1 MDKLLMTFMAVYET
15 RNFSLA
21 AKQLFISQPSVSVQI
36 NQLEKQ
42 LGVSLFDRSR
52 HRQVQ
57 PTPAAAKLYQT
68 AEQLQRTW
76 NQGFEQLK
84 QSVER
89 PQIKAI
95 LGFSQTT
102 SVELLPRVIETL
114 LADARFQFEIRT
126 MNSESILQAVVDRQV
141 AYGIIE
147 KPIVADYILQTE
159 LPGDRLVLAG
169 KSDATLWL
177 LREPGS
183 GVRHYTEAYLHE
195 QGIVPQKT
203 LVVDSNQSI
212 IGLLTNGIG
221 RTLMSEG
228 ILPDQVNRQPLGEQY
243 HRHFYL
249 IGLDQQPNISLA
261 DLRAVLADAMLQH

>member
-1 MDKLLMTFMAVYET
+1 MDKQLTTFMAVYKT

-42 LGVSLFDRSR
+42 LGVSLFDRSG

-57 PTPAAAKLYQT
+57 PTPAAVQLFST
-68 AEQLQRTW
+68 AERLQRTW
-76 NQGFEQLK
+76 EQGYEQLK
-84 QSVER
+84 QAAGQPR
-89 PQIKAI
+89 IKAV

-102 SVELLPRVIETL
+102 SVELLPRVVKTL
-114 LADARFQFEIRT
+114 LADSRFQFEIQT
-126 MNSESILQAVVDRQV
+126 MNSENILQAVVDRQV

-147 KPIVADYILQTE
+147 KPIVADYVQQTE
-159 LPGDRLVLAG
+159 LPGDQLVLAG
-169 KSDATLWL
+169 RVDEELWL

-195 QGIVPQKT
+195 QGIVPKQT

-212 IGLLTNGIG
+212 IGLLTKGIG
-221 RTLMSEG
+221 KTLMSEG
-228 ILPDQVNRQPLGEQY
+228 ILPDQVPRQSLGKQY

-249 IGLDQQPNISLA
+249 IGLDQQPNPQLA
-261 DLRAVLADAMLQH
+261 NLRSVLSQIILQP

>member
-1 MDKLLMTFMAVYET
+1 MDKLLVTFMAVYET

-42 LGVSLFDRSR
+42 LGLSLFDRSG

-57 PTPAAAKLYQT
+57 PTPAAVKLYATTEQLQRVWKQGYEQLKQT
-68 AEQLQRTW
+68 AEQS
-76 NQGFEQLK
+76 K
-84 QSVER
+84 
-89 PQIKAI
+89 IKVV

-102 SVELLPRVIETL
+102 SVELMPRVIGSL
-114 LADARFQFEIRT
+114 LADSRFQFEIQT
-126 MNSESILQAVVDRQV
+126 MNSESILKAVVDRKV

-147 KPIVADYILQTE
+147 KPIVADYVQQTE
-159 LPGDRLVLAG
+159 VPGDQLVLAG
-169 KSDATLWL
+169 HPDEKLWL

-195 QGIVPQKT
+195 QGIVPQQT

-212 IGLLTNGIG
+212 IGLLTQGIG
-221 RTLMSEG
+221 KTLMSG
-228 ILPDQVNRQPLGEQY
+228 GVLPPEVVRQSLGQQY

-249 IGLDQQPNISLA
+249 IGLDRQPNVQLA
-261 DLRAVLADAMLQH
+261 DLRNVLSRAMLQ

>member
-1 MDKLLMTFMAVYET
+1 MNKLLITFMAVYET

-42 LGVSLFDRSR
+42 LGISLFDRSG

-57 PTPAAAKLYQT
+57 PTPAAVRLYST
-68 AEQLQRTW
+68 AEQLRRTW
-76 NQGFEQLK
+76 EQGVEQLK
-84 QSVER
+84 QSVKQ
-89 PQIKAI
+89 PKIKVT

-102 SVELLPRVIETL
+102 SVELLPRVMQSL
-114 LADARFQFEIRT
+114 LADARFQFKIQT
-126 MNSESILQAVVDRQV
+126 MNSESILQAVVDRRV

-159 LPGDRLVLAG
+159 LPGDQLVLAG
-169 KSDATLWL
+169 HPNEKLWL

-195 QGIVPQKT
+195 QGIVPQQT

-212 IGLLTNGIG
+212 IGLLTHGIG
-221 RTLMSEG
+221 KTLMSEG
-228 ILPDQVNRQPLGEQY
+228 ILPKKVIRQSIGEQY

-249 IGLDQQPNISLA
+249 IGLDQQPNAQLASL
-261 DLRAVLADAMLQH
+261 RVVLSRVMKQ